1 MWGRCI
7 GSHGWKLLA
16 GLWATAPMPKGV
28 QLHPDRALVI
38 APENSIVPPDELV
51 MRWVRKQPVPRAE
64 TCRREADLEDGVV
77 LWNIAANVI
86 GGSDLID
93 KRHVLDKLWGG
104 VASSSLSGN
113 SSSEAAAVTQ
123 LANAYV
129 SCGMH
134 SRAVGL
140 QLVQLRGALA
150 RGEGEA
156 AGRAI
161 ISLGHSLPEGDK
173 LDLQLWNIGQQE
185 PPPSERWLTEPDLFV
200 PGRRLNNQSQELYC
214 HFWRSHCRTEL
225 RAAM

>member
-1 MWGRCI
+1 
-7 GSHGWKLLA
+7 
-16 GLWATAPMPKGV
+16 MPKGV